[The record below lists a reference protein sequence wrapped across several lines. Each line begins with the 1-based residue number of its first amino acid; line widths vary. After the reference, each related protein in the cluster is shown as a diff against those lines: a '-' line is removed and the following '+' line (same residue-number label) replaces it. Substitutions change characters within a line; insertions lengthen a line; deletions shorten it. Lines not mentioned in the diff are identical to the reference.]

1 MENVFDGT
9 QNGWSVELL
18 DNINIG
24 EWLREDE
31 ENAVFK
37 IIIMINGEL
46 TEKYYLCN
54 LNNLERT
61 LSTIFFGC
69 DINTRLLLNKTY
81 VDLKYIGLDHF
92 LLEYTDNLWQIFF
105 TNPNDDINSEYSFG
119 DQTISS
125 RKRLAKRCF
134 YLKTNEQI
142 VSISEKPIKIPSDAY
157 NDYHLHNILPPI
169 NCSQIDNTYMLVTNV
184 EHGIFK
190 NYLNEESSQEQ
201 SNISSISSIKSKSI
215 DWLPKPSPDKS
226 LGEYSDISPM
236 SSPERGGR
244 TRKYKKSLKKNNNSK
259 KSNQP
264 KNSKKQKKKKTK
276 KISRKGKPKRQSK
289 EYKKIIKF
297 KK

>member
-24 EWLREDE
+24 EWLRQDE

-37 IIIMINGEL
+37 IIITINGEL

-54 LNNLERT
+54 LNNLEQT

-69 DINTRLLLNKTY
+69 DINTRILLNKTY
-81 VDLKYIGLDHF
+81 VNLKYIGLDHF
-92 LLEYTDNLWQIFF
+92 LLEYTDDLWQFFF

-125 RKRLAKRCF
+125 RKRLSKRCF
-134 YLKTNEQI
+134 YLKTNEQT
-142 VSISEKPIKIPSDAY
+142 VSISATPIKIPSNAY
-157 NDYHLHNILPPI
+157 NDYHLRNILPPI
-169 NCSQIDNTYMLVTNV
+169 NCSQIDSTYMLVTNV

-190 NYLNEESSQEQ
+190 NNLNEESSQEQ
-201 SNISSISSIKSKSI
+201 SNISSISSITSKSI
-215 DWLPKPSPDKS
+215 DWLPKPSPDNS
-226 LGEYSDISPM
+226 VGEYSDISPM

-244 TRKYKKSLKKNNNSK
+244 TSNYKSK
-259 KSNQP
+259 KI
-264 KNSKKQKKKKTK
+264 KNSKKTKKTKRTKKTK
-276 KISRKGKPKRQSK
+276 KTKQSK
-289 EYKKIIKF
+289 KSKKNERNN